1 MWFGAL
7 APAVSHALVATGST
21 TWTQVCTP
29 QGMRWVSGAEDPA
42 AQPGQPN
49 GTAAGLLDHCPY
61 CTLGTL
67 GAAPP
72 PVAPALLVLPA
83 ESLGPPE
90 RFLSAARTAHAWC
103 AAQPRAPPSH
113 S

>member
-7 APAVSHALVATGST
+7 APAVSHALVAAGSA
-21 TWTQVCTP
+21 TWVQVCTP

-42 AQPGQPN
+42 AQPDQPN

-61 CTLGTL
+61 CTLSHQ

-72 PVAPALLVLPA
+72 PAATGLVLLPF
-83 ESLGPPE
+83 ESVGPPK
-90 RFLSAARTAHAWC
+90 RFLSAARTAHVWC
-103 AAQPRAPPSH
+103 AALPRAPPSH